1 MKIKKYLLALLLTSS
16 AFLMAG
22 SLGAQEMPVEE
33 VAEAAE
39 AVADAIS
46 FDDGYAA
53 FMETP
58 GAAFFTISN
67 LWLLISAALVFL
79 MHLGFATVE
88 SGLSQSK
95 NTVNILFKNVF
106 IICMGI
112 LTYALW
118 GFNSMYPGFENP
130 ASGFFAAGSWF
141 DVEASLDMMTSEY
154 ADYTW
159 YTDFI
164 FQAMFAATAATIV
177 SGAVAERIKLG
188 SFMIFATILVTFAYP
203 VSGS

>member
-1 MKIKKYLLALLLTSS
+1 MKIKKKLLALLLGSS
-16 AFLMAG
+16 AFLLAG
-22 SLGAQEMPVEE
+22 TLGAQELPVEE
-33 VAEAAE
+33 AAEVVEAVAEAIPFE
-39 AVADAIS
+39 
-46 FDDGYAA
+46 DGYAA

-67 LWLLISAALVFL
+67 LWLLLSAALVFI

-106 IICMGI
+106 IISMGL

-118 GFNSMYPGFENP
+118 GFNAMYPGD
-130 ASGFFAAGSWF
+130 AWSIGGFFAMGSWF
-141 DVEASLDMMTSEY
+141 DVDASLDLMTSEY

-164 FQAMFAATAATIV
+164 F
-177 SGAVAERIKLG
+177 LG
-188 SFMIFATILVTFAYP
+188 HVCCDCCDHR
-203 VSGS
+203 VWCGC

>member
-1 MKIKKYLLALLLTSS
+1 MKIKKYLLALLLSSS
-16 AFLMAG
+16 AFLMTG
-22 SLGAQEMPVEE
+22 SLGAEEMP
-33 VAEAAE
+33 AAAE
-39 AVADAIS
+39 AVVDAIS
-46 FDDGYAA
+46 FDDAYSA
-53 FMETP
+53 FMDTP

-67 LWLLISAALVFL
+67 LWLCICAALVFL

-106 IICMGI
+106 IISMGI
-112 LTYALW
+112 ISYALW
-118 GFNSMYPGFENP
+118 GFNSMYPGDFN
-130 ASGFFAAGSWF
+130 GFFATGSWF
-141 DVEASLDMMTSEY
+141 DVEASVDMMTAAY

-177 SGAVAERIKLG
+177 LSLIH
-188 SFMIFATILVTFAYP
+188 I
-203 VSGS
+203 